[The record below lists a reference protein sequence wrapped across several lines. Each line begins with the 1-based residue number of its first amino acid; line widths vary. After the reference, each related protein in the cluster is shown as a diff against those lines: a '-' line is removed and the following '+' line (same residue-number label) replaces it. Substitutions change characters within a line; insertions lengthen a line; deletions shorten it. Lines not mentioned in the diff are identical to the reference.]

1 MPNHSMLYTVLQF
14 GLTAFVTMLV
24 IVDPLGMLP
33 LFTALTTGMSLP
45 ERRGVLRRAI
55 VTAFAIAVFFLLV
68 GDAALRYMGVSVHA
82 FAISGGILL
91 FATALPMLFGQRG
104 GLQSPQQEEQGNPAP
119 DVAIF
124 PLAIPLLTGPGLMT
138 SLLLLTAQTHGQA
151 TLAGALFAATV
162 LVFALAWI
170 VMWLGERVMA
180 RIGQAG
186 AHVATRV
193 LGVALAALAV
203 QFVLNGFT
211 GYYHA
216 LVGR

>member
-1 MPNHSMLYTVLQF
+1 MLHSAFQF

-33 LFTALTTGMSLP
+33 MFTALTAGMSLT

-55 VTAFAIAVFFLLV
+55 LTAFAIAIFFLLV

-91 FATALPMLFGQRG
+91 FGTAMPMLFGNRG
-104 GLQSPQQEEQGNPAP
+104 GLQSAQQEEQGNPAP

-124 PLAIPLLTGPGLMT
+124 PLAIPLLSGPGLMT
-138 SLLLLTAQTHGQA
+138 SLLLLMAQARGQA
-151 TLAGALFAATV
+151 MLTGALFVATV
-162 LVFALAWI
+162 LVFALTWLA
-170 VMWLGERVMA
+170 MWLGERVMA
-180 RIGQAG
+180 RIGEAG

-211 GYYHA
+211 GYYHV
-216 LVGR
+216 LIGR

>member
-1 MPNHSMLYTVLQF
+1 
-14 GLTAFVTMLV
+14 MLV
-24 IVDPLGMLP
+24 VVDPLGMLP
-33 LFTALTTGMSLP
+33 LFTTLTAGMTLP

-91 FATALPMLFGQRG
+91 FGTALPMLFGNRG
-104 GLQSPQQEEQGNPAP
+104 GLQSVQEEEQGTSKP

-124 PLAIPLLTGPGLMT
+124 PLAIPLLCGPGLMT
-138 SLLLLTAQTHGQA
+138 SLLLLMAQARSQA
-151 TLAGALFAATV
+151 MPIGALFAATV
-162 LVFALAWI
+162 LVFLLTWLAL
-170 VMWLGERVMA
+170 WLGERVMA
-180 RIGQAG
+180 RVGEAG
-186 AHVATRV
+186 AHVATRI

-211 GYYHA
+211 AYYHV
-216 LVGR
+216 LIGH

>member
-1 MPNHSMLYTVLQF
+1 MFQF
-14 GLTAFVTMLV
+14 FLTAFFTMLV

-33 LFTALTTGMSLP
+33 MFAALTEGMTLP

-55 VTAFAIAVFFLLV
+55 VTAFAIAVFFLFV

-91 FATALPMLFGQRG
+91 FGTAMPMLFGNRG
-104 GLQSPQQEEQGNPAP
+104 GLQSAQQEEQGSPAP

-138 SLLLLTAQTHGQA
+138 SLLLLMAQARGQA
-151 TLAGALFAATV
+151 KLTGALFAATV
-162 LVFALAWI
+162 VVFGVTWLA
-170 VMWLGERVMA
+170 MWLGERVMA
-180 RIGQAG
+180 RIGKAG

-203 QFVLNGFT
+203 QFVLNGLT
-211 GYYHA
+211 GYYH
-216 LVGR
+216 LLIGR